1 MSVSLGPFMTCF
13 VTILILTGYVHF
25 IMKRNSALF
34 RGTIKIVFG
43 VIAVIL
49 LRMMVPIN
57 FPFTKTIY
65 SSKLLIGLG
74 NIVYANVYGDREIS
88 GIRPSSVA
96 VDQCGSDFID
106 PLLP

>member
-25 IMKRNSALF
+25 IMKRNGTLF

-74 NIVYANVYGDREIS
+74 NIVYANVYGDREILVS
-88 GIRPSSVA
+88 DLLLWLWISVA
-96 VDQCGSDFID
+96 VID
-106 PLLP
+106 RKSVV

>member
-34 RGTIKIVFG
+34 WGTIKIVFG

-74 NIVYANVYGDREIS
+74 NIVYAMYMETERFWYQTFFCG
-88 GIRPSSVA
+88 
-96 VDQCGSDFID
+96 CGSV
-106 PLLP
+106 